1 MNIQERLRY
10 KMTETNIENS
20 SQNQSTT
27 IVENIESDSSYSCIE
42 NKSNNIEEKLIRL
55 LNEDKTTNSD
65 KNPKKIKLEA
75 MLLYYSINSQLVKIE
90 RVLRDAKNIRI
101 VLIQTYDR
109 AKENLMLHDRILTNQ
124 TNDARNYFGILCA
137 IYDSVV
143 KYTLP
148 SARLI
153 TDLSILQSEIE
164 RKEKDINLMDTI
176 TDSLQNLPINFPKNM
191 TSTKNS
197 KDVTKVF
204 EEMASFI
211 EQNRSKY
218 LNLEKKARDIYNLSL
233 FQRDIIQK
241 DITVIL
247 QNISENNA
255 KIERIEIDHRKVKE
269 NMDKLLKYMETSL
282 GIQIIENIPIQKEF
296 TIEK

>member
-1 MNIQERLRY
+1 MRDDD
-10 KMTETNIENS
+10 KMIETLDIENS
-20 SQNQSTT
+20 KCS
-27 IVENIESDSSYSCIE
+27 SDSSDSPDSPDSCIE

-55 LNEDKTTNSD
+55 LNEDKTTSSD
-65 KNPKKIKLEA
+65 KNPRKIKLEA

-90 RVLRDAKNIRI
+90 RALRDAKHVRI

-109 AKENLMLHDRILTNQ
+109 AKENLMLHDRILINQ
-124 TNDARNYFGILCA
+124 TNDARSYFGILCA

-153 TDLSILQSEIE
+153 ADLSILQSEIE
-164 RKEKDINLMDTI
+164 KKEKDINLMDTI

-197 KDVTKVF
+197 KDVTKLF

-233 FQRDIIQK
+233 SQRDIIQK

-255 KIERIEIDHRKVKE
+255 KIERIESDHRKVKE